1 MSRIALIGS
10 REFAQQI
17 RSAVN
22 EIGSD
27 SVVGYFDDYAVPG
40 TVVEGLSILGTTKDI
55 EEVYNSHIFDSLFIA
70 VGYSSFQFR
79 ERIFENYHGKIPFA
93 NIISPTAEISPS
105 AFVGE
110 GVYIGPNSSVGDQ
123 TVIKNN
129 VFIHGSSNIGHD
141 NVVGDH
147 TYISGRFD
155 SAGFVQI
162 GARNFIGIRVMFS
175 DHVSVCD
182 DVWIG
187 LGCIVAKEIKEP
199 GKYMSPAA
207 KIYKIE

>member
-10 REFAQQI
+10 KEFAQQI
-17 RSAVN
+17 RSSIDA
-22 EIGSD
+22 IGTD
-27 SVVGYFDDYAVPG
+27 EVVGYFDDYMVAG
-40 TVVEGLSILGTTKDI
+40 SIVEGLPILGSTKDI
-55 EEVYNSHIFDSLFIA
+55 WKIYNNQFFDSLFIA
-70 VGYSSFQFR
+70 VGYSSFDFR
-79 ERIFENYHGKIPFA
+79 ERMFDEFHGRIPFS
-93 NIISPTAEISPS
+93 NIISRSANIDPS
-105 AFVGE
+105 VIIGE
-110 GVYIGPNSSVGDQ
+110 GVHIGPDSSIGPHSIIAD
-123 TVIKNN
+123 N
-129 VFIHGSSNIGHD
+129 VFIHGVSSIGHD
-141 NVVGDH
+141 NMIGRH

-175 DHVSVCD
+175 DHISICD

-187 LGCIVAKEIKEP
+187 LGCVVAKNIKEP